1 MTEPVRVGEVLP
13 EVVAEA
19 IARAGPGYDR
29 WLELVAQTGY
39 CAHPV
44 RLRGRVEHADPQT
57 GEVRSVYSTNREPD
71 ATLLKACGN
80 RRASVCLTC
89 SATYQADSFQ
99 LLAAGLRGGKGVP
112 ETVAEHP
119 RLFVTF
125 TAPSFGRVH
134 TRKAQGLVVFPCH
147 PYRQGARCPHGKRA
161 GCWQRHDEDDPK
173 LGEPLCPRCYQA
185 GAQVLWNALAGRLWS
200 RTTIYL
206 YRTLAKAVGMTE
218 AELRRLVR
226 ISFAKVAEY
235 QKRGAVHFHA
245 IIRLDAATDCGCPS
259 CVLPPPE
266 EFSAGLLEEAVKEAA
281 ATVAVACPQVD
292 EDQGVTL
299 TARWGEQLHVRHLT
313 RDDGEDDKRLSA
325 EQVAGYV
332 AKYATKSTE
341 ALGVT
346 LDHRIDE
353 VELEVL
359 DLPAHVAELVRA
371 CWELGGQPSLRSLR
385 LRKWAHMLGFGGH
398 FSSKSRRY
406 STTLGSLRR
415 ARVAYA
421 IRRRRTATL
430 PLDAWGQADDDQAVL
445 VVASWIYVG
454 RGYQSTGEAWLAA
467 SAAARA
473 REARRIA
480 KEELRSTTAA
490 GVWRM

>member
-1 MTEPVRVGEVLP
+1 MTKPMAVGELLPDVLQ
-13 EVVAEA
+13 EV
-19 IARAGPGYDR
+19 IDRAGPGYDR
-29 WLELVAQTGY
+29 WMEQVAATGY

-57 GEVRSVYSTNREPD
+57 GEVRTVYDTVREPD

-80 RRASVCLTC
+80 RRASVCPSC

-112 ETVAEHP
+112 ERVARHP

-125 TAPSFGRVH
+125 TAPSFGPVH
-134 TRKAQGLVVFPCH
+134 SRKAQGLLVFPCH
-147 PYRQGARCPHGKRA
+147 PYRQGQRCPHGKRA
-161 GCWQRHDEDDPK
+161 GCWQRHEEDDPR
-173 LGEPLCPRCYQA
+173 LGEPLCGRCYQA

-206 YRTLAKAVGMTE
+206 YRALAQLAGLAE
-218 AELRRLVR
+218 GELRRLVR
-226 ISFAKVAEY
+226 VSFAKVAEY

-245 IIRLDAATDCGCPS
+245 IFRLDAATECGCPS
-259 CVLPPPE
+259 CVAPPP
-266 EFSAGLLEEAVKEAA
+266 AGFTAELLERAVRRAG
-281 ATVAVACPQVD
+281 TSVAVPCPALD
-292 EDQGVTL
+292 EDQSVTL
-299 TARWGEQLHVRHLT
+299 IARWGEQLDVRHIT
-313 RDDGEDDKRLSA
+313 EAGDEGQLSA

-332 AKYATKSTE
+332 AKYATKATE

-346 LDHRIDE
+346 LDHRIGE
-353 VELEVL
+353 VELE
-359 DLPAHVAELVRA
+359 DLEVSAHVAELVRA
-371 CWELGGQPSLRSLR
+371 CFELAARPSLSRLR
-385 LRKWAHMLGFGGH
+385 LAKWAHMLGFGGH
-398 FSSKSRRY
+398 FSTKSRRY
-406 STTLGSLRR
+406 STTLGALRR

-421 IRRRRTATL
+421 IRRRRGDTL
-430 PLDAWGQADDDQAVL
+430 PLDAWGRPEDDQAVI
-445 VVASWIYVG
+445 VMGSWTYVG
-454 RGYQSTGEAWLAA
+454 WGYQTTGEAWLAA

-490 GVWRM
+490 GAWRM

>member
-1 MTEPVRVGEVLP
+1 MSEPVLVGELLP
-13 EVVAEA
+13 GVVAEA

-29 WLELVAQTGY
+29 WMEQVAATGY

-44 RLRGRVEHADPQT
+44 RLRGRVDHADPQT
-57 GEVRSVYSTNREPD
+57 GEVRTVYDSDREPD

-80 RRASVCLTC
+80 RRVSVCPSC
-89 SATYQADSFQ
+89 SATYQADQFQ
-99 LLAAGLRGGKGVP
+99 LLAAGLRGGKGIP
-112 ETVAEHP
+112 DTVVGHP

-134 TRKAQGLVVFPCH
+134 ARKAQGRLVFPCH
-147 PYRQGARCPHGKRA
+147 PYRQGQRCPHGRRV
-161 GCWQRHDEDDPK
+161 GCWHRHNEDDPR

-200 RTTIYL
+200 RTTIYV
-206 YRTLAKAVGMTE
+206 YRALAQLVGLRE
-218 AELRRLVR
+218 GELRRLVR

-245 IIRLDAATDCGCPS
+245 IIRLDAATGCGCPA
-259 CVLPPPE
+259 CVAPAP
-266 EFSAGLLEEAVKEAA
+266 AGFTADLLERAVRHAA
-281 ATVAVACPQVD
+281 GTVAVPCPVVD

-299 TARWGEQLHVRHLT
+299 VARWGEQLDVRHIT
-313 RDDGEDDKRLSA
+313 EAGDEGELSA

-346 LDHRIDE
+346 LDHRIGE
-353 VELEVL
+353 VELEGL
-359 DLPAHVAELVRA
+359 DVPAHVAELIRA
-371 CWELGGQPSLRSLR
+371 CLELGARPSLATLR
-385 LRKWAHMLGFGGH
+385 LGKWAHMLGFGGH
-398 FSSKSRRY
+398 FSTKSRRY
-406 STTLGSLRR
+406 STTLGALRR

-421 IRRRRTATL
+421 IRRRRGHTV
-430 PLDAWGQADDDQAVL
+430 PLDAWAPAEDDQAVI
-445 VVASWIYVG
+445 VVASWAYLG
-454 RGYQSTGEAWLAA
+454 SGYQTTGEAWLAA

-473 REARRIA
+473 REAQRIA
-480 KEELRSTTAA
+480 REELRTTTRAA
-490 GVWRM
+490 

>member
-1 MTEPVRVGEVLP
+1 MTEPVPVGELLP
-13 EVVAEA
+13 GVVAEA

-29 WLELVAQTGY
+29 WAEQVAATGY
-39 CAHPV
+39 CVHPV
-44 RLRGRVEHADPQT
+44 RLRGRVDHADRAT
-57 GEVRSVYSTNREPD
+57 GEVRTVYATDQEPE

-80 RRASVCLTC
+80 RRVSVCPSC

-112 ETVAEHP
+112 ETVAAHP

-134 TRKAQGLVVFPCH
+134 TRKAQGLLVFPCH
-147 PYRQGARCPHGKRA
+147 PYRQGQRCPHGRRA
-161 GCWQRHDEDDPK
+161 GCWQRHDEDDPR
-173 LGEPLCPRCYQA
+173 LGEPLCVRCYQT

-206 YRTLAKAVGMTE
+206 YRSMAQLAAMTE
-218 AELRRLVR
+218 AELRRAVR

-235 QKRGAVHFHA
+235 QKRGAVHFHT
-245 IIRLDAATDCGCPS
+245 IIRLDAATDCGCPA
-259 CVLPPPE
+259 CVMAPPSGFTAE
-266 EFSAGLLEEAVKEAA
+266 LLEEAVRQTAA
-281 ATVAVACPQVD
+281 SVAVPCPMVD

-299 TARWGEQLHVRHLT
+299 TARWGEQLDVRQIT
-313 RDDGEDDKRLSA
+313 EAGDDDRELSA

-332 AKYATKSTE
+332 AKYATKATE

-346 LDHRIDE
+346 LDRRIGDGD
-353 VELEVL
+353 LDDL

-371 CWELGGQPSLRSLR
+371 CWELGGRPGLGALR

-398 FSSKSRRY
+398 FSTKSRRY
-406 STTLGSLRR
+406 STTLGALRR

-421 IRRRRTATL
+421 IRRRGDTL
-430 PLDAWGQADDDQAVL
+430 ALDAWGRPEDDQAVI
-445 VVASWIYVG
+445 VVASWSYVG
-454 RGYQSTGEAWLAA
+454 SGYQTTGEAWLAA

-480 KEELRSTTAA
+480 KEELRTTTMAA
-490 GVWRM
+490 